1 MTRFA
6 VELLPEAEAEI
17 GEAFRWYLERSP
29 YAANAF
35 RSEIFEAID
44 GLEESAETWPVD
56 DDGLSRFVLRH
67 FPYTVHYEIFG
78 ERAIVLAVAHQRRRP
93 GYWRER

>member
-17 GEAFRWYLERSP
+17 GEAFRWYRERSP
-29 YAANAF
+29 IAADAF
-35 RSEIFEAID
+35 RAEILEAID
-44 GLEESAETWPVD
+44 GLGESADTWPVD
-56 DDGLSRFVLRH
+56 AEGVSRFVLRH
-67 FPYTVHYEIFG
+67 FPYTVHYEILDK
-78 ERAIVLAVAHQRRRP
+78 RAIVLAIAHQRRRP